1 MEIIKAKLTDLQQ
14 IEPIFNLYRSFYG
27 EEKNTEATLEFLEQ
41 RIKKNESMIL
51 FAKENEEIL
60 GFVQIFNSF
69 SSATLS
75 RTFILNDLYVI
86 ESARNRGIASALI
99 AKVLEQAKMDNCS
112 RVSLSTAKNNP
123 AKKLYEKIGFRESKF
138 KFYNYVL

>member
-1 MEIIKAKLTDLQQ
+1 MQIIKAIPTDLQQ

-27 EEKNTEATLEFLEQ
+27 EEKNTEATLKFLEQ

>member
-1 MEIIKAKLTDLQQ
+1 MQIIKAILTDLQQ

-27 EEKNTEATLEFLEQ
+27 EEKNTEATLKFLEQ

-112 RVSLSTAKNNP
+112 RVSLSTANNNP